1 LFLFIFDTNHIAMKF
16 TQRPFIYEASPEIIK
31 RAAILRANTTP
42 AEDALWKKINRSQLY
57 DLRFKRQHPIGK
69 FIVDFY
75 CSKLSLVIEVDGDVH
90 DLPDVAERDEGREIE
105 LKKYGLRVLRFTNEE
120 VLNNIDSVVES
131 IKQFITTPT
140 K

>member
-1 LFLFIFDTNHIAMKF
+1 MKF
-16 TQRPFIYEASPEIIK
+16 TERPFIHEASPEIIK

-42 AEDALWKKINRSQLY
+42 AENVLWEKINKSQLFGV
-57 DLRFKRQHPIGK
+57 RFKRQHPIGK

-75 CSKLSLVIEVDGDVH
+75 CSKLYLVIEIDGDVH
-90 DLPDVAERDEGREIE
+90 DLPDVVERDEGREVE
-105 LKKYGLRVLRFTNEE
+105 LKKYGLKILRFTNEE
-120 VLNNIDSVVES
+120 VLNKTDRVVEA